1 MKKHQLQAISPIDG
15 RYAEKC
21 AHLRDLFSEASLI
34 QYRVITE
41 IKWLQFLAQETDIKE
56 IKSMPND
63 VSQGLQK
70 IADDFSIEDAL
81 QVKEIES
88 EINHDV
94 KAVEYFLQNKLSAL
108 PHSKDY
114 IAFIHFG
121 CTSEDINNISY
132 ALMIQNGVKAIRA
145 SLDEITSS
153 LRSFSH
159 QWHDLAM
166 LAHTHGQPATPTT
179 MGKEF
184 ANFLY
189 RLEQQFNLLETVKYK
204 AKMNGAVGNF
214 NAHKIAYPN
223 VDWPKVSENFLQ
235 TLNLINNPYTTQIE
249 PHDWMAELFH
259 CMIRIN
265 NILLDFSKDL
275 WLYISMGYF
284 EQLMKKN
291 EVGSSTMPHKINPID
306 FENAEGNFGIA
317 NALFTHL
324 SSKLS
329 ISRMQRD
336 LSDSTVLRNIGSCFG
351 YMEIACSSLKRG
363 LGKIR
368 INEATIR
375 KNLESHWEIIA
386 EAIQTILRREHIDN
400 AYEQLKNLTRGE
412 DFNHNNFE
420 KFIQSLDVP
429 KSVKQE
435 LLALSPNNYLGF
447 ASILAKKI

>member
-34 QYRVITE
+34 KYRVITE
-41 IKWLQFLAQETDIKE
+41 IKWLQFLAQEADIKD
-56 IKSMPND
+56 IKMMPNE

-70 IADDFSIEDAL
+70 IIDEFSIEEAL

-94 KAVEYFLQNKLSAL
+94 KAVEYYLQDKLSSL
-108 PHSKDY
+108 PNSKDY

-132 ALMIQNGVKAIRA
+132 ALMIQNGVKAIRI
-145 SLDEITSS
+145 SLEEITSS

-189 RLEQQFNLLETVKYK
+189 RLEQQFDLLDRLKYK

-223 VDWPKVSENFLQ
+223 IDWPKVSENFLQ
-235 TLNLINNPYTTQIE
+235 TLNLTNNPYTTQIE
-249 PHDWMAELFH
+249 PHD
-259 CMIRIN
+259 
-265 NILLDFSKDL
+265 
-275 WLYISMGYF
+275 
-284 EQLMKKN
+284 
-291 EVGSSTMPHKINPID
+291 
-306 FENAEGNFGIA
+306 
-317 NALFTHL
+317 
-324 SSKLS
+324 
-329 ISRMQRD
+329 
-336 LSDSTVLRNIGSCFG
+336 
-351 YMEIACSSLKRG
+351 
-363 LGKIR
+363 
-368 INEATIR
+368 
-375 KNLESHWEIIA
+375 
-386 EAIQTILRREHIDN
+386 
-400 AYEQLKNLTRGE
+400 
-412 DFNHNNFE
+412 
-420 KFIQSLDVP
+420 
-429 KSVKQE
+429 
-435 LLALSPNNYLGF
+435 
-447 ASILAKKI
+447 